1 MTVEYDHHSP
11 SSCNLFAAAPAM
23 WVAEKIL
30 GEKRP
35 GSASMHRGV
44 ATEAGVA
51 HGLKDLK
58 ADLPDCIKVAQSRYD
73 ALMALSPD
81 ARRSAYRSDL
91 APMVASGL
99 KALRPYGEPSELQG
113 RLEWKP
119 DELKFPIMGF
129 FDFKWAKKG
138 TLVEFKTTEKM
149 PSRIKFPHAR
159 QAAFY
164 ATSDNIDTRLTYVTP
179 KKCETYQLENVREH
193 RQALVNIAK
202 TIERLL
208 SESDDPQYFID
219 HTIPDLDSFY
229 WNGPAARQMAYKY
242 WKV

>member
-1 MTVEYDHHSP
+1 MTIEYDHHSP
-11 SSCNLFAAAPAM
+11 SSLNLFAAAPAM

-35 GSASMHRGV
+35 ASATMHRGT

-58 ADLPDCIKVAQSRYD
+58 ADLPDCIKVAQGKYD

-81 ARRSAYRSDL
+81 ARKQAYRSDIS
-91 APMVASGL
+91 PMVMAGL
-99 KALRPYGEPSELQG
+99 KALRPYGEPSDAQG
-113 RLEWKP
+113 KVEWKP

-129 FDFKWAKKG
+129 FDFKWSHKG
-138 TLVEFKTTEKM
+138 ALVEFKTTDKM
-149 PSRIKFPHAR
+149 PSKIKFPHAR

-164 ATSDNIDTRLTYVTP
+164 TSSDNLDTRLTYVTP

-193 RQALVNIAK
+193 RQALVNIAL
-202 TIERLL
+202 TVERFL
-208 SESDDPQYFID
+208 SKSDDPQFFVD

-229 WNGPAARQMAYKY
+229 WNAPAARQMAYKF
-242 WKV
+242 WRV